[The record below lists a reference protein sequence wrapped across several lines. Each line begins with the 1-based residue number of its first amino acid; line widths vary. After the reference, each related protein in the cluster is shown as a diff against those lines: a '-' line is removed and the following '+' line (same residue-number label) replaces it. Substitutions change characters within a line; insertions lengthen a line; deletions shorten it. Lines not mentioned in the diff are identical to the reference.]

1 MADSVRVRSGDAS
14 EGEMLGVHR
23 AARELGLMRGE
34 FELAVEL
41 GHIRT
46 AVWGP
51 QGRRRVARSELDRL
65 RSADGFPDRL
75 RERVRTVDTTRGAE
89 LMGISPGRFVRLARG
104 GALTP
109 VRFYLNRYRA
119 VVWLYLA
126 EELVAFAAVEPAL
139 LRGRLPEPL
148 RTLADEGDRRG
159 RNWRARRTDALLRQA
174 QGLPERLAA
183 ACAPLPASELDRLVP
198 DASERV
204 RVTRLRP
211 RLVPAKPTTERAR
224 AVLDS
229 LAVARDAEE
238 IARHAARLEALL
250 KLARS
255 EDPTSGGRSA
265 TESSGTEE
273 DAAAAVGSDESAVEL
288 VLTPAPRP
296 APPLGQAPAGATAP
310 PQTPPPTPASAR
322 VPAPVPCPGVSVSSL
337 TPRRLPFGADE
348 PSRPLSAQR
357 TKAVAAAGR
366 RPAGAPLPA
375 ASRAG
380 TPARQAPP
388 RGEVVRT
395 EPSRTGRVIAASACG
410 RSSQGHGGSRPGPEA
425 PDTRHASR
433 AGLLGRLR
441 GRRRGDTAG

>member
-1 MADSVRVRSGDAS
+1 
-14 EGEMLGVHR
+14 MLGVNR

-109 VRFYLNRYRA
+109 ARFYLNRYRA

-183 ACAPLPASELDRLVP
+183 ASAALPASELDRLVP

-224 AVLDS
+224 AVLDG
-229 LAVARDAEE
+229 LAVAQDAEE

-255 EDPTSGGRSA
+255 EDPRSGGRSG
-265 TESSGTEE
+265 TESSGAEE
-273 DAAAAVGSDESAVEL
+273 DAAAAVGSDESAMA
-288 VLTPAPRP
+288 PAPAP
-296 APPLGQAPAGATAP
+296 APAPGPVPPLGQAPAGAAAP
-310 PQTPPPTPASAR
+310 PTVSSPTPPPIPASAR
-322 VPAPVPCPGVSVSSL
+322 VPAPAPCPGASVPSL
-337 TPRRLPFGADE
+337 LSRRLPLGADG
-348 PSRPLSAQR
+348 PSGGPLPVQR
-357 TKAVAAAGR
+357 AKAVAAAGR
-366 RPAGAPLPA
+366 PPVGAPLPA

-380 TPARQAPP
+380 TPARQASP

-395 EPSRTGRVIAASACG
+395 EPARTGRVIAASACG

-425 PDTRHASR
+425 PDARHASR